1 MDFRAL
7 FRPRQARAIY
17 LSPSPLF
24 AFDVG
29 QFPLIGGSY
38 RNAAGD
44 SNLDFRIEGDHY
56 KLSGGAWPDTVAL
69 IPVAGRADGYVFQQ
83 SDGMGT
89 AFYGAL
95 RLQRWEP
102 GFALFSPEQLPQDAL
117 RLARR
122 NEAILQTGGCV
133 FSTPAALLSALV
145 PLAFGAPER
154 HWDIYHPA

>member
-7 FRPRQARAIY
+7 FRSPPARAIY
-17 LSPSPLF
+17 LASSPLF
-24 AFDVG
+24 AFGAG

-44 SNLDFRIEGDHY
+44 STLGFRIEGDRY
-56 KLSGGAWPDTVAL
+56 KLSGGAWPETVAL

-102 GFALFSPEQLPQDAL
+102 GFALFSPEKLPEDAF
-117 RLARR
+117 RAARR
-122 NEAILQTGGCV
+122 NGAVLQADGCV
-133 FSTPAALLSALV
+133 FSTPATLLSALV

-154 HWDIYHPA
+154 CWDVYHPA

>member
-7 FRPRQARAIY
+7 FRAPQARAVY
-17 LSPSPLF
+17 LTSSPLF
-24 AFDVG
+24 AFDAG

-44 SNLDFRIEGDHY
+44 SNLGFRIGGDHY
-56 KLSGGAWPDTVAL
+56 ELSGGWPETVAL

-83 SDGMGT
+83 SDGTGT

-102 GFALFSPEQLPQDAL
+102 GFALFSPEKLPQDAI
-117 RLARR
+117 RAARQ
-122 NEAILQTGGCV
+122 NGAVQQAAGCV
-133 FSTPAALLSALV
+133 FPTSAALLSALV

-154 HWDIYHPA
+154 CWDVYHPA